1 MKSNKNFFNTS
12 KALPVDKFIENVLY
26 NKKDGYYSSKNP
38 FGKSSDFITSPGIS
52 NLFSEIIGIWLITS
66 WNTLGRPQK
75 FNIVELGPG
84 DGCLTK
90 ILLKTFQKFP
100 KFNKA
105 TNIFL
110 YEKSN
115 LLKNLQKKNINNS
128 KVKWIKNFTNIK
140 KGPVIFFGNEFFDAI
155 PVKQFSRK
163 RNFFMEKY
171 YMLNKKNKI
180 DEIYKKASDK
190 DISHIKNFKILKNL
204 NFVEYPKLGFG
215 ELNKIVKK
223 ISKLEGGLLLIDY
236 GYLTPKNKN
245 TLQSLLKH
253 KRNKLLD
260 NLGKADITSLV
271 NFNLLNEYFI
281 KNNLKVKKI
290 VTQKFFLEKMGII
303 DRANNL
309 SQKMSFKEQSNLYL
323 RLKRLLDKKLMGN
336 LFKVI
341 FTYKS
346 KKDNFLGL
354 TSIFCLSLVIITS
367 IDLSWLIPDILP
379 ISSRE

>member
-1 MKSNKNFFNTS
+1 MKSNKNFFNNS
-12 KALPVDKFIENVLY
+12 KILPVDKFIENVLY

-38 FGKSSDFITSPGIS
+38 FGKSGDFITSPGIS

-84 DGCLTK
+84 DGSLTK
-90 ILLKTFQKFP
+90 ILLKTFKKFP
-100 KFNKA
+100 TFNKS

-115 LLKNLQKKNINNS
+115 LLKNLQKKNINNL
-128 KVKWIKNFTNIK
+128 KVKWIKNFTSIK

-155 PVKQFSRK
+155 PIKQFSHEK
-163 RNFFMEKY
+163 NFLLEKHY
-171 YMLNKKNKI
+171 LLNKKDKI
-180 DEIYKKASDK
+180 DEIYKKASSK
-190 DISHIKNFKILKNL
+190 YVSQIKKFRILKNL
-204 NFVEYPKLGFG
+204 KFVEFPKLGLD
-215 ELNKIVKK
+215 ELNKIIKK
-223 ISKLEGGLLLIDY
+223 LSKFEGGLLLIDY

-245 TLQSLLKH
+245 TLQSLIKH
-253 KRNKLLD
+253 KKNKLLD

-281 KNNLKVKKI
+281 KNNLKVKKV

-303 DRANNL
+303 ERANNC
-309 SQKMSFKEQSNLYL
+309 SEKMSFKEQSNLYL
-323 RLKRLLDKKLMGN
+323 RLKRLLDTKLMGN

-341 FTYKS
+341 FAYKS
-346 KKDNFLGL
+346 NKDNFLG
-354 TSIFCLSLVIITS
+354 FK
-367 IDLSWLIPDILP
+367 
-379 ISSRE
+379 